1 MRWFVGRRFLGVLV
15 SLSLALGASLV
26 AHAAEVTVL
35 AAASLTD
42 ALGQIDAD
50 FEKAS
55 GNKVKAA
62 FGGSSA
68 LAKQL
73 EKGAPADLFISAD
86 VPWMDYVSKAK
97 VIDDASRTN
106 LLGNHLVLVGPAS
119 STETVTID
127 SNYDLAAALKG
138 GKLSVADTAAVPA
151 GKYAKASLEKLGM
164 WSKVEG
170 SLAQGENV
178 RAALALVERGEAP
191 LGIVYQTDAMVAK
204 VKVIGTFPDDSHPP
218 IIYPVALTVQ
228 GAKSDAAKAYLE
240 YLKSDAAKAVFEK
253 AGFVILK

>member
-1 MRWFVGRRFLGVLV
+1 MRRILGVV
-15 SLSLALGASLV
+15 LSLTLLIGSAAWSLA

-50 FEKAS
+50 YEKAS

-86 VPWMDYVSKAK
+86 VPWMDYVAKANL
-97 VIDDASRTN
+97 IDAGSRTN

-127 SNYDLAAALKG
+127 KNYDLAAALKG
-138 GKLSVADTAAVPA
+138 GKLSVADTSAVPA
-151 GKYAKASLEKLGM
+151 GKYAKASLEKLGQ
-164 WSKVEG
+164 WAKVEG

-204 VKVIGTFPDDSHPP
+204 VKVVGTFPDDSHPP

-228 GAKSDAAKAYLE
+228 GAKSDAAKAYLD

>member
-1 MRWFVGRRFLGVLV
+1 MRRFFGVV
-15 SLSLALGASLV
+15 LSLAVLLGAAAAV
-26 AHAAEVTVL
+26 HAAEVTVL

-42 ALGQIDAD
+42 ALGRIDAD
-50 FEKAS
+50 FEKAT

-86 VPWMDYVSKAK
+86 VPWMDYVAKADL
-97 VIDDASRTN
+97 IDPASRAD
-106 LLGNHLVLVGPAS
+106 LLGNHLVLVGPAG

-127 SNYDLAAALKG
+127 RNYDLAGALKG
-138 GKLSVADTAAVPA
+138 GKLSVADTSAVPA
-151 GKYAKASLEKLGM
+151 GKYARASLEKLGQ

-170 SLAQGENV
+170 SLAQAENV

-191 LGIVYQTDAMVAK
+191 LGIVYQTDALVAK
-204 VKVIGTFPDDSHPP
+204 VKVIGTFPEDSHPP

-228 GAKSDAAKAYLE
+228 GAKSDAAKAYLD

>member
-1 MRWFVGRRFLGVLV
+1 MRRLLGVL
-15 SLSLALGASLV
+15 LSLCLFLGGCFA

-42 ALGQIDAD
+42 ALGRIDAD
-50 FEKAS
+50 FEQAT
-55 GNKVKAA
+55 GHKVKAA

-86 VPWMDYVSKAK
+86 VPWMDYVAKANL
-97 VIDDASRTN
+97 IDAGSRSN

-119 STETVTID
+119 ITGTVTID
-127 SNYDLAAALKG
+127 ANFDLAGALKG
-138 GKLSVADTAAVPA
+138 GKLSVADTSAVPA
-151 GKYAKASLEKLGM
+151 GKYAKAALEKLGL
-164 WSKVEG
+164 WPKVEG
-170 SLAQGENV
+170 SLAQAENV

-191 LGIVYQTDAMVAK
+191 LGIVYRTDALVAK
-204 VKVIGTFPDDSHPP
+204 VKVLGTFPDDSHPP
-218 IIYPVALTVQ
+218 IIYPAALTLQ
-228 GAKSDAAKAYLE
+228 GAKSDAAKAYLA
-240 YLKSDAAKAVFEK
+240 YLKSDAAKAVFAQ

>member
-1 MRWFVGRRFLGVLV
+1 MRRFLGILV
-15 SLSLALGASLV
+15 ALSLLLGASC
-26 AHAAEVTVL
+26 AGQAAEVTVL

-55 GNKVKAA
+55 GHKVKAA

-86 VPWMDYVSKAK
+86 VPWMDYVAKAK
-97 VIDDASRTN
+97 AIDDASRTN

-119 STETVTID
+119 STGSVTID
-127 SNYDLAAALKG
+127 SDYDLAGALKG

-151 GKYAKASLEKLGM
+151 GKYAKASLEKLGL

-191 LGIVYQTDAMVAK
+191 LGIVYQTDALVAK
-204 VKVIGTFPDDSHPP
+204 VKVLGTFPDDSHPP
-218 IIYPVALTVQ
+218 IVYPAALTVA
-228 GAKSDAAKAYLE
+228 GAKSDAAKAYLD
-240 YLKSDAAKAVFEK
+240 YLRSDAAKAVFAK

>member
-1 MRWFVGRRFLGVLV
+1 MRRFFGVV
-15 SLSLALGASLV
+15 LSLALLFGSVA

-35 AAASLTD
+35 AAASLAD

-50 FEKAS
+50 YEKAT
-55 GNKVKAA
+55 GHKVKAA

-86 VPWMDYVSKAK
+86 VPWMDYVAK
-97 VIDDASRTN
+97 ENLIDTGSRTN

-127 SNYDLAAALKG
+127 QNYDLAGALNG
-138 GKLSVADTAAVPA
+138 GKLSVADTSAVPA
-151 GKYAKASLEKLGM
+151 GKYAKASLEKLGQ

-170 SLAQGENV
+170 SLAQAENV

-191 LGIVYQTDAMVAK
+191 LGIVYQTDALVAK

-228 GAKSDAAKAYLE
+228 GAKSDAAKAYLD
-240 YLKSDAAKAVFEK
+240 YLKSGAAKAVFEK
-253 AGFVILK
+253 AGFVILR

>member
-1 MRWFVGRRFLGVLV
+1 MRWILGRRFLGGIV
-15 SLSLALGASLV
+15 SLSLALGASLA

-55 GNKVKAA
+55 GNKVRAA

-73 EKGAPADLFISAD
+73 ENGAPADLFISAD

-97 VIDDASRTN
+97 VIDDASRTD

-127 SNYDLAAALKG
+127 KNYDLAGALKG
-138 GKLSVADTAAVPA
+138 GRLSVADTAAVPA
-151 GKYAKASLEKLGM
+151 GKYAKAALEKLGL

-191 LGIVYQTDAMVAK
+191 LGIVYQTDAQVAK
-204 VKVIGTFPDDSHPP
+204 VKVLGTFPDDSHPP
-218 IIYPVALTVQ
+218 IIYPVALTVR
-228 GAKSDAAKAYLE
+228 GAKSDAAKAYLD
-240 YLKSDAAKAVFEK
+240 YLKSDAAKAVFAK